1 MRGAVGIAGI
11 GLALAGL
18 VTTLGVPQPAAAE
31 YCRQAMPDRAAETRG
46 YTFRAVVTGIR
57 VEGQDPGLAYVTL
70 AIQQLYANRDSALLA
85 AAGSIELYSNGCDG
99 FGLLGLQPGDDILMS
114 TAVLDGAGPSTW
126 NSAIWRTD
134 GDRLQLAVLR
144 SEIDRIWFTDDR
156 RIEDADTVR
165 EALALVAPE
174 ALVAIDA
181 VEREPVDPG
190 VAPVTLALAGS
201 GFAAL
206 AAVLWIA
213 VRRRSQP
220 RVFGR

>member
-1 MRGAVGIAGI
+1 
-11 GLALAGL
+11 
-18 VTTLGVPQPAAAE
+18 
-31 YCRQAMPDRAAETRG
+31 
-46 YTFRAVVTGIR
+46 
-57 VEGQDPGLAYVTL
+57 
-70 AIQQLYANRDSALLA
+70 
-85 AAGSIELYSNGCDG
+85 
-99 FGLLGLQPGDDILMS
+99 MS
-114 TAVLDGAGPSTW
+114 TAVLEGTGPSTW
-126 NSAIWRTD
+126 NSAIWRAD
-134 GDRLQLAVLR
+134 GERLQLAVLR